1 LQVLEALIGRYY
13 TTIVKRHSHLV
24 LPLGVIIGLIVIVIP
39 LPTPIMDLLI
49 TLNITISITI
59 LLVSMY
65 VENPTKFSVF
75 PSILLLSSF
84 FRLSLN
90 IASTRLIL
98 TRGDMGQAAAGQ
110 VIRAFGQF
118 VAQGGFQV
126 GIVLFLII
134 IAVQFVVINHG
145 AVRTSEVTARFTL
158 DALPGK
164 QMSIDADLSAG
175 IIDEKEAKARRQ
187 ELVAESEFYGAMD
200 GAIRFTARDALASL
214 LITMIDI
221 VAGLIIGVAF
231 KGKPIGWAAQNYTIL
246 TVGDGLVSAVPAL
259 FISLAG
265 GIISTRAAAKSNLG
279 EEITSQILYDH
290 RPWLISSAA
299 LLGFSLVPG
308 LPGIPFATFGLLAG
322 ALAYVTY
329 KQKSI
334 DAKRIEKRPPEAK
347 PPERIETLMRL
358 DPLELEVGYGLIRLV
373 DESQGGDLL
382 SRIKAIRRQF
392 ALDLGLIVPPVRI
405 RDNLELGPNEYRIL
419 LRGSSVGGSKVL
431 LEHYLA
437 MNPGNVVEEVE
448 GMETIE
454 PTFGLPALW
463 ISEEQRERALLAG
476 YTVVDPST
484 IIATHL
490 SEIIKTHADELLTR
504 QDVQSILDQVSET
517 HPKLV
522 EELGANNVGLGLL
535 SKVLKGLLRE
545 RVSIRDRVSIL
556 EAVADAITMTR
567 DPAMIVELVRMRL
580 GRMICMQYR
589 TPEGELPVFAL
600 SPDVEELINNAVQ
613 TTEQRSYLALE
624 PDKAEQLVGKLRE
637 TIDSVQS
644 ESVPVVL
651 CSARI
656 RRHLRYLI
664 ERFIPN
670 VVVLSHNEIPSDLKI
685 QSLGVISLQ

>member
-1 LQVLEALIGRYY
+1 MQALEALIGRYY

-24 LPLGVIIGLIVIVIP
+24 LPLGVIVGLIVIIVP
-39 LPTPIMDLLI
+39 LPTAILDLLI
-49 TLNITISITI
+49 TLNITLSITI

-98 TRGDMGQAAAGQ
+98 TQGDTGQAAAGQ

-134 IAVQFVVINHG
+134 IAVQFIVINHG

-175 IIDEKEAKARRQ
+175 IIDEKEAKTRRQ
-187 ELVAESEFYGAMD
+187 ELVEESEFYGAMD
-200 GAIRFTARDALASL
+200 GAIRFTARDALAAL
-214 LITMIDI
+214 LITLTDI
-221 VAGLIIGVAF
+221 IAGLIIGVVF

-246 TVGDGLVSAVPAL
+246 TVGDGLVSAIPAL

-265 GIISTRAAAKSNLG
+265 GIISTRASAKSNLG

-290 RPWLISSAA
+290 RPWFISSAA

-308 LPGIPFATFGLLAG
+308 LPGIPFATFGVLAG
-322 ALAYVTY
+322 ALAYITY
-329 KQKSI
+329 KQKLLE
-334 DAKRIEKRPPEAK
+334 AKRIEERPPEAK

-392 ALDLGLIVPPVRI
+392 ALELGLIVPPVRI
-405 RDNLELGPNEYRIL
+405 RDNLELGPNEYKIL
-419 LRGSSVGGSKVL
+419 LRGSGVGGSKVL

-484 IIATHL
+484 IIATHI
-490 SEIIKTHADELLTR
+490 SEIIKMHADELLTR
-504 QDVQSILDQVSET
+504 QDVQNILDQVSET

-522 EELGANNVGLGLL
+522 EELGASNMGLGLL
-535 SKVLKGLLRE
+535 SKVLKGLLSE

-567 DPAMIVELVRMRL
+567 DPVMIVELVRMKI

-589 TPEGELPVFAL
+589 TPEGELPVFAV
-600 SPDVEELINNAVQ
+600 SPDVEQLINNAVQ
-613 TTEQRSYLALE
+613 TTDQRSYLALE
-624 PDKAEQLVGKLRE
+624 PTMAEQLVGKVRE

-644 ESVPVVL
+644 EAIPVVL
-651 CSARI
+651 CSASI

-670 VVVLSHNEIPSDLKI
+670 VVVLSHNEIPNDLKI

>member
-24 LPLGVIIGLIVIVIP
+24 LPLGVIIGLIVIVVP

-84 FRLSLN
+84 FRLTLN

-214 LITMIDI
+214 LITIIDI
-221 VAGLIIGVAF
+221 VVGLIIGVVF
-231 KGKPIGWAAQNYTIL
+231 KGKPIGWAAQNYTVL
-246 TVGDGLVSAVPAL
+246 TVGDGLVSAIPAL

-504 QDVQSILDQVSET
+504 QDVQNILDQVSET

>member
-1 LQVLEALIGRYY
+1 MQFLESLIGRYY

-24 LPLGVIIGLIVIVIP
+24 LPLGVIIGLIVIIIP

-49 TLNITISITI
+49 TLNITLSITI

-65 VENPTKFSVF
+65 VENPTSFSVF

-98 TRGDMGQAAAGQ
+98 THGDTGEAAAGQ
-110 VIRAFGQF
+110 VIKAFGQF

-175 IIDEKEAKARRQ
+175 IIDEKEAKTRRQ
-187 ELVAESEFYGAMD
+187 ELVQESEFYGAMD

-214 LITMIDI
+214 LITLTDI
-221 VAGLIIGVAF
+221 IAGLIIGVAF
-231 KGKPIGWAAQNYTIL
+231 KGKAIGWAAQNYTIL
-246 TVGDGLVSAVPAL
+246 TVGDGLVSAIPAL

-265 GIISTRAAAKSNLG
+265 GIISTRASAKSNLG

-290 RPWLISSAA
+290 RPWAISSAT

-322 ALAYVTY
+322 ALAYITY
-329 KQKSI
+329 KQKSLE
-334 DAKRIEKRPPEAK
+334 ANRIEKRPPEAK

-392 ALDLGLIVPPVRI
+392 ALELGLIVPPVRI
-405 RDNLELGPNEYRIL
+405 RDNLELGPNEYKIL
-419 LRGSSVGGSKVL
+419 LRGSGVGGSKVL

-448 GMETIE
+448 GMDTIE

-484 IIATHL
+484 IIATHI

-504 QDVQSILDQVSET
+504 QDVQNMLDQVSET

-522 EELGANNVGLGLL
+522 EELGASNMGLGLL
-535 SKVLKGLLRE
+535 SKVLKGLLSE

-567 DPAMIVELVRMRL
+567 DPVMIVELVRMKL

-589 TPEGELPVFAL
+589 TPEGELLVFAV
-600 SPDVEELINNAVQ
+600 SPDVEQLISNSVQ
-613 TTEQRSYLALE
+613 TTDQRSYLALE
-624 PDKAEQLVGKLRE
+624 PTMAEQLVGKVRA
-637 TIDSVQS
+637 TIESVQS
-644 ESVPVVL
+644 ESIPVVL
-651 CSARI
+651 CSASI

-670 VVVLSHNEIPSDLKI
+670 VVVLSHNEIPNDLKI

>member
-1 LQVLEALIGRYY
+1 LQFLESLIGRYY

-24 LPLGVIIGLIVIVIP
+24 LPLGVIIGLIVIIIP

-49 TLNITISITI
+49 TLNITLSITI

-65 VENPTKFSVF
+65 VENPTSFSVF

-98 TRGDMGQAAAGQ
+98 THGDTGEAAAGQ
-110 VIRAFGQF
+110 VIKAFGQF

-175 IIDEKEAKARRQ
+175 IIDEKEAKTRRQ
-187 ELVAESEFYGAMD
+187 ELVQESEFYGAMD

-214 LITMIDI
+214 LITLTDI
-221 VAGLIIGVAF
+221 IAGLIIGVAF
-231 KGKPIGWAAQNYTIL
+231 KGKAIGWAAQNYTIL
-246 TVGDGLVSAVPAL
+246 TVGDGLVSAIPAL

-265 GIISTRAAAKSNLG
+265 GIISTRASAKSNLG

-290 RPWLISSAA
+290 RPWAISSAT

-322 ALAYVTY
+322 ALAYITY
-329 KQKSI
+329 KQKSLE
-334 DAKRIEKRPPEAK
+334 ANRIEKRPPEAK

-392 ALDLGLIVPPVRI
+392 ALELGLIVPPVRI
-405 RDNLELGPNEYRIL
+405 RDNLELGPNEYKIL
-419 LRGSSVGGSKVL
+419 LRGSGVGGSKVL

-448 GMETIE
+448 GMDTIE

-484 IIATHL
+484 IIATHI

-504 QDVQSILDQVSET
+504 QDVQNMLDQVSET

-522 EELGANNVGLGLL
+522 EELGASNMGLGLL
-535 SKVLKGLLRE
+535 SKVLKGLLSE

-567 DPAMIVELVRMRL
+567 DPVMIVELVRMKL

-589 TPEGELPVFAL
+589 TPEGELLVFAV
-600 SPDVEELINNAVQ
+600 SPDVEQLISNSVQ
-613 TTEQRSYLALE
+613 TTDQRSYLALE
-624 PDKAEQLVGKLRE
+624 PTMAEQLVGKVRA
-637 TIDSVQS
+637 TIESVQS
-644 ESVPVVL
+644 ESIPVVL
-651 CSARI
+651 CSASI

-670 VVVLSHNEIPSDLKI
+670 VVVLSHNEIPNDLKI